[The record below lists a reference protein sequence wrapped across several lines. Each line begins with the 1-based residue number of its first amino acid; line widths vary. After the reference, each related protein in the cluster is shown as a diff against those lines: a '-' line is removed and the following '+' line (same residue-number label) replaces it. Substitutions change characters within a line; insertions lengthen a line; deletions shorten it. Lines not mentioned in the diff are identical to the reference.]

1 MTVFQELSSLKS
13 DPPPSPKAFPLLLT
27 TPIPTIR
34 SFFILYTSSL
44 RYSTTT
50 TLLNDRSFLKTSP
63 GGPPT
68 PKSVMISDLDLRD
81 LHRNAFLTSLEDLR
95 AQLLV
100 EPYDKIEVEAIIK
113 EMREEEREWTGMI
126 PVEDVEEARRAVGYV
141 NYTSNPDATV
151 NLQSN

>member
-1 MTVFQELSSLKS
+1 
-13 DPPPSPKAFPLLLT
+13 
-27 TPIPTIR
+27 
-34 SFFILYTSSL
+34 
-44 RYSTTT
+44 
-50 TLLNDRSFLKTSP
+50 
-63 GGPPT
+63 
-68 PKSVMISDLDLRD
+68 MISDLDLRD

-95 AQLLV
+95 AQLQV

-126 PVEDVEEARRAVGYV
+126 PGEDVEEARRAVGYV